1 MKIRKAASPIIVLS
15 LLCLVLI
22 NVTVYHILSSK
33 SQIDTIYGSLLQLDA
48 ATLYWQDAS
57 TRELTQSMISRG
69 DSLIAQLNTIPTE
82 NIATQQIQNFV
93 RCWHKF
99 LHSSNSID
107 TQHKLSTQCREYAN
121 ALYQQQ
127 TIGLNNAVTRLHL
140 AWIPLAFIAIMLMM
154 ILYYAQHYI
163 HDKLAFQASHD
174 ALTKLLNRN
183 VYDELVETEIA
194 RSERYKYKMSLI
206 LFDIDHF
213 KRVNDSF
220 GHDVGDKVLIELS
233 QLVKKVIRKSDSL
246 CRTGGEEFAIIAP
259 ETNEEQAL
267 FVAEKLRV
275 AISNNRFSMVKQIT
289 VSFGLAEYVHQ
300 EGSMKL
306 FRRADQ
312 ALYKAK
318 HNGRNRVEI
327 AN

>member
-22 NVTVYHILSSK
+22 SVTVYHILTSK
-33 SQIDTIYGSLLQLDA
+33 SQIDKLYGSLCYMDA
-48 ATLYWQDAS
+48 AIRYWQDAS
-57 TRELTQSMISRG
+57 SHEGTQDMISRG
-69 DSLIAQLNTIPTE
+69 DSLLARMRPFSADTLAQ
-82 NIATQQIQNFV
+82 QQLQSLET
-93 RCWHKF
+93 CWQDF
-99 LHSSNSID
+99 LHLNATTETRQQLI
-107 TQHKLSTQCREYAN
+107 TQCRESTE
-121 ALYQQQ
+121 ALYQQL
-127 TIGLNNAVTRLHL
+127 IMRLNNAVTRLHL
-140 AWIPLAFIAIMLMM
+140 TWIPLAFIAILLLL

-174 ALTKLLNRN
+174 PLTKLLNRN

-194 RSERYKYKMSLI
+194 RSERYKYTMSLI

-213 KRVNDSF
+213 KRVNDTY
-220 GHDVGDKVLIELS
+220 GHDVGDSVLIELS
-233 QLVKKVIRKSDSL
+233 QLVNKVILKSDSL

-259 ETNEEQAL
+259 ETTAEQAH
-267 FVAEKLRV
+267 FVAEKLRS
-275 AISNNRFSMVKQIT
+275 AIVSNRFTTVNSIT
-289 VSFGLAEYVHQ
+289 VSFGLAEYIDR

-318 HNGRNRVEI
+318 RNGRNRVEI
-327 AN
+327 AH